1 MQIVEA
7 RLVVVVVTAIAERVC
22 GAHLEPTVGRV
33 IHLENV
39 APSVVYIF
47 DKTTERRVR
56 SSVIRAPDFNYIA
69 LKILLVLIIVSEVV
83 HSDGA
88 ARCVIEEV
96 NIIEAVAVRHFLR
109 DYIRPVKQV
118 TRLYSAE
125 IFHHAD
131 SVFIIRISRR

>member
-1 MQIVEA
+1 MHRQCSSNRDSGTGLRCRRGTNRRSCHSFGECCPTRHRYIRQANGSNAKTNRLPCPRSQLYRLEDSSCNNIIVTE
-7 RLVVVVVTAIAERVC
+7 
-22 GAHLEPTVGRV
+22 V
-33 IHLENV
+33 IH
-39 APSVVYIF
+39 A
-47 DKTTERRVR
+47 
-56 SSVIRAPDFNYIA
+56 
-69 LKILLVLIIVSEVV
+69 
-83 HSDGA
+83 DGA

>member
-1 MQIVEA
+1 MHRQ
-7 RLVVVVVTAIAERVC
+7 C
-22 GAHLEPTVGRV
+22 SSAHLEPTVGRV

-39 APSVVYIF
+39 A
-47 DKTTERRVR
+47 RR
-56 SSVIRAPDFNYIA
+56 
-69 LKILLVLIIVSEVV
+69 
-83 HSDGA
+83 
-88 ARCVIEEV
+88 VIEEV
-96 NIIEAVAVRHFLR
+96 KIIEAVAVRHFLR